1 MNNETADSVLGQKAD
16 PSRRLRAALW
26 AGTQPGRRWGSN
38 LTHLRGSGH
47 SSWATQPWALLRPL
61 HGDEVLSALCWGP
74 HPDTERKPR
83 LREVKR
89 QSQALVLPCDR
100 NLCLEGGQ
108 DHLLIHEGY
117 MPMTLTLPPPE
128 TASHQRSRFWNPS
141 RAKRRFLG
149 GKQQQLK

>member
-1 MNNETADSVLGQKAD
+1 MRRLILFWGRKPTLQGGSEQPCGQG
-16 PSRRLRAALW
+16 PSREGGGGLTSPTSGAVGTAPGPHSPGPCSGLYMVMRCCLPC
-26 AGTQPGRRWGSN
+26 AG
-38 LTHLRGSGH
+38 
-47 SSWATQPWALLRPL
+47 
-61 HGDEVLSALCWGP
+61 GP

-128 TASHQRSRFWNPS
+128 TASHQRSRFWTPS

-149 GKQQQLK
+149 GTQQQLK